1 MTLSDKLQDTTILDE
16 AAKVKDVL
24 LKVQAETKELT
35 GKTETDLLER
45 TRQSLGYKESADS
58 AQVKQALID
67 TRVASKTPVITPEM
81 LSYVIPVSNTS
92 AQTTETSRKAIENI
106 LKHED
111 NRLLVVVGPCSI
123 HDPKAA
129 IEYAEKVKKW
139 IEKYSDNLE
148 IVMRAYM
155 EKPRTELGW
164 KGFVYDP
171 LLDESNDINLGVTA
185 TRMISCQITN
195 MGVPIAMERLNA
207 LTPQYVNALVAY
219 DVIGARNTTD
229 QKSREYASG
238 TSSPVGFK
246 NTPDGDIESTAQAVV
261 SAMHGH
267 AFLGM
272 GMDGAPNQ
280 INSKGNE
287 TAHIILRGDNN
298 GPNYSEEHIT
308 KVKEVLKSKNLQE
321 SIIVDASHGNSGKKA
336 SQENVVIADV
346 SQQVAT
352 GETAICGV
360 MIESNLV
367 EGNQKL
373 DKPEDLIYGKSITD
387 ECAGLDV
394 TEAMLAT
401 LSDAADKRSATH

>member
-1 MTLSDKLQDTTILDE
+1 MNPNDTHRSAILEE
-16 AAKVKDVL
+16 AAKIKEAL
-24 LKVQAETKELT
+24 LHVRKQVNAATQ
-35 GKTETDLLER
+35 KTETDLLENS
-45 TRQSLGYKESADS
+45 RQSLGYSETAD
-58 AQVKQALID
+58 ATKVKQVLID
-67 TRVASKTPVITPEM
+67 TRVASKTPVITPKM
-81 LSYVIPVSNTS
+81 LSYVLPVSETS
-92 AQTTETSRKAIENI
+92 ARTTEASRKAIEAI
-106 LKHED
+106 FLHKD

-129 IEYAEKVKKW
+129 MEYAENVKKW
-139 IEKYSDNLE
+139 IEQYGDNLE

-171 LLDESNDINLGVTA
+171 LLDESNDINIGLAA
-185 TRMISCQITN
+185 TRLLSCQITN

-238 TSSPVGFK
+238 TSSPVAFK

-261 SAMHGH
+261 SAKHGH

-272 GMDGAPNQ
+272 AMDGAPSQ
-280 INSKGNE
+280 INSSGND
-287 TAHIILRGDNN
+287 TAHIVLRGDVN
-298 GPNYSEEHIT
+298 GPNYSAEHVA
-308 KVKEVLKSKNLQE
+308 KAKEVLKNKGLQE
-321 SIIVDASHGNSGKKA
+321 SIVIDASHGNSGKKA
-336 SQENVVIADV
+336 SQ
-346 SQQVAT
+346 Q
-352 GETAICGV
+352 

-373 DKPEDLIYGKSITD
+373 NKPEDLVYGQSITD
-387 ECAGLDV
+387 ECVGLDE
-394 TEAMLAT
+394 TESMLAM
-401 LSDAADKRSATH
+401 LSDAAAKRSTA

>member
-16 AAKVKDVL
+16 AAKVKGML
-24 LKVQAETKELT
+24 LKVQAEVKELT
-35 GKTETDLLER
+35 GKTEADLLES
-45 TRQSLGYKESADS
+45 TRQSLGYKESAD
-58 AQVKQALID
+58 AAEVKKALIN

-106 LKHED
+106 IKHED

-129 IEYAEKVKKW
+129 IEYAENVKKW
-139 IEKYSDNLE
+139 IEKYSDSLE

-171 LLDESNDINLGVTA
+171 LLNESNDINLGVVA
-185 TRMISCQITN
+185 ARMLSCQITD

-238 TSSPVGFK
+238 TSSPVAFK
-246 NTPDGDIESTAQAVV
+246 NTPDGNLEAAAQAVV
-261 SAMHGH
+261 SAKGGH

-272 GMDGAPNQ
+272 GMNGAPNQ
-280 INSKGNE
+280 INSSGNE
-287 TAHIILRGDNN
+287 TAHIILRGDYG
-298 GPNYSEEHIT
+298 GPNYSAEHIT
-308 KVKEVLKSKNLQE
+308 KLKEILQKKGLE
-321 SIIVDASHGNSGKKA
+321 QSIVVDASHGNSGKKA
-336 SQENVVIADV
+336 SNQKVVIADV
-346 SQQVAT
+346 SQQVAN

-367 EGNQKL
+367 EGSQKL
-373 DKPEDLIYGKSITD
+373 DKPEDLVYGQSITD
-387 ECAGLDV
+387 ECVGLDE
-394 TEAMLAT
+394 TEAMLEM
-401 LSDAADKRSATH
+401 LSEAVVKREAAR

>member
-1 MTLSDKLQDTTILDE
+1 
-16 AAKVKDVL
+16 
-24 LKVQAETKELT
+24 
-35 GKTETDLLER
+35 
-45 TRQSLGYKESADS
+45 
-58 AQVKQALID
+58 
-67 TRVASKTPVITPEM
+67 
-81 LSYVIPVSNTS
+81 
-92 AQTTETSRKAIENI
+92 
-106 LKHED
+106 
-111 NRLLVVVGPCSI
+111 
-123 HDPKAA
+123 
-129 IEYAEKVKKW
+129 
-139 IEKYSDNLE
+139 
-148 IVMRAYM
+148 
-155 EKPRTELGW
+155 
-164 KGFVYDP
+164 
-171 LLDESNDINLGVTA
+171 
-185 TRMISCQITN
+185 
-195 MGVPIAMERLNA
+195 
-207 LTPQYVNALVAY
+207 
-219 DVIGARNTTD
+219 
-229 QKSREYASG
+229 
-238 TSSPVGFK
+238 
-246 NTPDGDIESTAQAVV
+246 
-261 SAMHGH
+261 MHGH